1 MIAVTGITGHSGKF
15 FLKQLVDNNYPGAL
29 RCLVRESSDTS
40 ALDASGLN
48 IEKFRGSID
57 SDADLERFV
66 SGADTVVHIAGIMKT
81 PRLLAAIER
90 AGGVKHVVLVHT
102 TGIYSKYKMAS
113 AGYKAV
119 EEDMQQYLDRG
130 MNITI
135 IRPTMIFGDLCD
147 RFAAFGRQAHLLGER
162 QMRGVEGAP
171 HFLRGGQRA
180 DQHLAVI
187 ELLLD
192 DLH

>member
-1 MIAVTGITGHSGKF
+1 MCA
-15 FLKQLVDNNYPGAL
+15 
-29 RCLVRESSDTS
+29 ESSDTS

-57 SDADLERFV
+57 SDTDLERFV

-135 IRPTMIFGDLCD
+135 LRPTIDL
-147 RFAAFGRQAHLLGER
+147 RRPVR
-162 QMRGVEGAP
+162 P
-171 HFLRGGQRA
+171 
-180 DQHLAVI
+180 
-187 ELLLD
+187 
-192 DLH
+192 

>member
-81 PRLLAAIER
+81 PRLLADR
-90 AGGVKHVVLVHT
+90 ACRRREACRPCAHHR
-102 TGIYSKYKMAS
+102 
-113 AGYKAV
+113 
-119 EEDMQQYLDRG
+119 YLLK
-130 MNITI
+130 I
-135 IRPTMIFGDLCD
+135 
-147 RFAAFGRQAHLLGER
+147 
-162 QMRGVEGAP
+162 
-171 HFLRGGQRA
+171 
-180 DQHLAVI
+180 
-187 ELLLD
+187 
-192 DLH
+192 

>member
-66 SGADTVVHIAGIMKT
+66 SGADTV
-81 PRLLAAIER
+81 
-90 AGGVKHVVLVHT
+90 
-102 TGIYSKYKMAS
+102 
-113 AGYKAV
+113 
-119 EEDMQQYLDRG
+119 
-130 MNITI
+130 
-135 IRPTMIFGDLCD
+135 
-147 RFAAFGRQAHLLGER
+147 R
-162 QMRGVEGAP
+162 QMP
-171 HFLRGGQRA
+171 LRYRPYT
-180 DQHLAVI
+180 DI
-187 ELLLD
+187 PT
-192 DLH
+192 